1 MLSPHLEQPKQIFSN
16 IIPRLV
22 SHWFS
27 KMALIQLQNIQVSF
41 GGPALLDNLSMTIE
55 PNERICLIGRNGAGK
70 STLMKVLNGEIKADS
85 GEIIVQS
92 SAVIAQLEQEVPRD
106 LTGSVYEVVAS
117 GLAETGE
124 LLSQFH
130 ALNEED
136 DIGSED
142 WMTRFE
148 KVQHKLEAC
157 NGWHFQNTIDTVI
170 SRLELDPES
179 DFAKLSGGIKRRVLL
194 ARALVQEPDVLLLD
208 EPTNHLDIEAII
220 WLEDFLLNFNGS
232 LVFITHDRSFL
243 RRLATRIIEIDRGQA
258 TSWPGDYD
266 NFLRRKEETL
276 HAEELENARFDKKL
290 AQEEVWI
297 RQGIKAR
304 RTRNE
309 GRVRSLEKMRN
320 ERGERREQQGNA
332 KMQVDIGQRTG
343 KRVVEVENISYTLPN
358 GRVLIDDFSTLVQ
371 RGDKIGLIGPNGVGK
386 TTLLKILLGEL
397 EPDKNPDSKMIQGT
411 NLQVAYFDQLRS
423 QLDES
428 RSVKDN
434 LDRGADKVTINGQE
448 KHVISYLQDFLFT
461 PDRANS
467 PVNALS
473 GGERNRLLLAKLFTK
488 PANVLVLDE
497 PTNDLDVETLDLL
510 EELLLNYEGTVL
522 IVSHDRT
529 FVNNLVTSCFVFE
542 GDGKITD
549 FLGGYD
555 DWLRQKPS
563 LKKNTS
569 AKNTKAKPT
578 SKKAESVSPEANSND
593 TKKLSFNE
601 QHELKSLPKEIETLE
616 SKVTDLEAQMA
627 DPNFYKQEHKVTAAV
642 TDELQEINASLK
654 VKYDRWEA
662 LES

>member
-1 MLSPHLEQPKQIFSN
+1 
-16 IIPRLV
+16 
-22 SHWFS
+22 
-27 KMALIQLQNIQVSF
+27 MALIQLQNIQVSF
-41 GGPALLDNLSMTIE
+41 GGPALLDNLSMTVN

-85 GEIIVQS
+85 GEIIVEKG
-92 SAVIAQLEQEVPRD
+92 AVIAQLEQEVPRD
-106 LTGSVYEVVAS
+106 MAGSVYEVVAS

-124 LLSQFH
+124 LLSAFH
-130 ALNEED
+130 AMNEED

-142 WMTRFE
+142 WMKRFE
-148 KVQHKLEAC
+148 KIQSKLESC

-170 SRLELDPES
+170 SRLELNPDV
-179 DFAKLSGGIKRRVLL
+179 DFGKLSGGIKRRVLL

-220 WLEDFLLNFNGS
+220 WLEDFLLSFKGS

-258 TSWPGDYD
+258 TSWPGDYE

-290 AQEEVWI
+290 AQEEIWI

-320 ERGERREQQGNA
+320 ERGERREQQGSVNI
-332 KMQVDIGQRTG
+332 QVDVGQKTG
-343 KRVVEVENISYTLPN
+343 KRVVEVEHISYTLPN
-358 GRVLIDDFSTLVQ
+358 GRVLIDDFSALVQ

-397 EPDKNPDSKMIQGT
+397 EPDKNPDSKIIQGT

-423 QLDES
+423 QLDEN

-461 PDRANS
+461 PERANS

-497 PTNDLDVETLDLL
+497 PTNDLDVDTLELL
-510 EELLLNYEGTVL
+510 EELLLNYTGSVL
-522 IVSHDRT
+522 IVSHDRA
-529 FVNNLVTSCFVFE
+529 FINNLVTSCFVFE
-542 GDGKITD
+542 GEGVISEYV
-549 FLGGYD
+549 GSYD
-555 DWLRQKPS
+555 DWLRQKPATKMTE
-563 LKKNTS
+563 KKK
-569 AKNTKAKPT
+569 AKVVEKKEEKSNQATDTKA
-578 SKKAESVSPEANSND
+578 S
-593 TKKLSFNE
+593 TKLNFNE
-601 QHELKSLPKEIETLE
+601 QQELKSLPKEIEKLE

-627 DPNFYKQEHKVTAAV
+627 DPNFFKQEHRVTAAI
-642 TDELQEINASLK
+642 TDELQEINAALK
-654 VKYDRWEA
+654 TKYDRWEE

>member
-1 MLSPHLEQPKQIFSN
+1 
-16 IIPRLV
+16 
-22 SHWFS
+22 
-27 KMALIQLQNIQVSF
+27 MALIQLQNIQVSF
-41 GGPALLDNLSMTIE
+41 GGPALLDNLSMTIN

-70 STLMKVLNGEIKADS
+70 STLMKVLNREIKADS
-85 GEIIVQS
+85 GEIITEKG
-92 SAVIAQLEQEVPRD
+92 AVVAQLEQEVPSD
-106 LTGSVYEVVAS
+106 MSGSVYEVVAS
-117 GLAETGE
+117 GLEETGE
-124 LLSQFH
+124 LLSAFH
-130 ALNEED
+130 AMNEEE

-142 WMTRFE
+142 WMKRFE
-148 KVQHKLEAC
+148 RIQHDLEAC
-157 NGWHFQNTIDTVI
+157 NGWHFQTTIDTVI
-170 SRLELDPES
+170 SRLELNPDVNFG
-179 DFAKLSGGIKRRVLL
+179 DLSGGIKRRVLL

-220 WLEDFLLNFNGS
+220 WLEDFLLSFNGS

-258 TSWPGDYD
+258 TSWPGDYE

-309 GRVRSLEKMRN
+309 GRVRSLEKMRR
-320 ERGERREQQGNA
+320 ERGERREQLGSVNI
-332 KMQVDIGQRTG
+332 QVDVGQKTG
-343 KRVVEVENISYTLPN
+343 KRVVEVEHISYTLPN
-358 GRVLIDDFSTLVQ
+358 GRVLVDDFSTLVQ

-397 EPDKNPDSKMIQGT
+397 KPDENPESKIIQGT

-423 QLDES
+423 QLDEN

-434 LDRGADKVTINGQE
+434 LDRGADKVTVNGKE
-448 KHVISYLQDFLFT
+448 KHVISYLQDFLFA

-473 GGERNRLLLAKLFTK
+473 GGERNRLLLAKLFIK

-497 PTNDLDVETLDLL
+497 PTNDLDVDTLELL
-510 EELLLNYEGTVL
+510 EELLLNYTGTVL
-522 IVSHDRT
+522 IVSHDRA
-529 FVNNLVTSCFVFE
+529 FINNLVTSCFVFE
-542 GDGKITD
+542 GEGKISE
-549 FLGGYD
+549 FFGSYD
-555 DWLRQKPS
+555 DWLRQRSTTKKPE
-563 LKKNTS
+563 KK
-569 AKNTKAKPT
+569 KAKAVE
-578 SKKAESVSPEANSND
+578 KKEVVTETKPDNN
-593 TKKLSFNE
+593 TGKKLSFND
-601 QHELKSLPKEIETLE
+601 QQELKNLPKEIETLE

-627 DPNFYKQEHKVTAAV
+627 DPNFFKQEHHVTAAV
-642 TDELQEINASLK
+642 TDELQEINATLK
-654 VKYDRWEA
+654 TKYDRWEE

>member
-1 MLSPHLEQPKQIFSN
+1 MP
-16 IIPRLV
+16 
-22 SHWFS
+22 
-27 KMALIQLQNIQVSF
+27 LIQLQNIQVSF
-41 GGPALLDNLSMTIE
+41 GGPALLDNLSMTVE

-85 GEIIVQS
+85 GEIIIEKG
-92 SAVIAQLEQEVPRD
+92 AVIAQLEQEVPRD
-106 LTGSVYEVVAS
+106 MSGSVYEVVAS
-117 GLAETGE
+117 GLAQTGE

-136 DIGSED
+136 DVGSD
-142 WMTRFE
+142 AWMKRFE
-148 KVQHKLEAC
+148 KVQHELEAC

-170 SRLELDPES
+170 SRLELNADA
-179 DFAKLSGGIKRRVLL
+179 DFARLSGGIKRRVLL

-208 EPTNHLDIEAII
+208 EPTNHLDIDAII
-220 WLEDFLLNFNGS
+220 WLEDFLLNFKGS

-243 RRLATRIIEIDRGQA
+243 RRLATRIIEIDRGIA

-266 NFLRRKEETL
+266 NFLRRKEEAL

-309 GRVRSLEKMRN
+309 GRVRALEKMRK
-320 ERGERREQQGNA
+320 ERGKRREQQGSA
-332 KMQVDIGQRTG
+332 KMQVDVGQRTG
-343 KRVVEVENISYTLPN
+343 KRVVEVEHIHYTLPN

-397 EPDKNPDSKMIQGT
+397 KPDSGKIIEGT

-423 QLDES
+423 QLDED

-434 LDRGADKVTINGQE
+434 LDRGADKVMVNGKE

-473 GGERNRLLLAKLFTK
+473 GGERNRLLLAKLFIK

-497 PTNDLDVETLDLL
+497 PTNDLDVDTLDLL
-510 EELLLNYEGTVL
+510 EELLLDYQGTVL

-529 FVNNLVTSCFVFE
+529 FINNLVTSCFVFE
-542 GDGKITD
+542 GDGKISEYV
-549 FLGGYD
+549 GSYD
-555 DWLRQKPS
+555 DWLRQRPDPVDNKNKPEE
-563 LKKNTS
+563 KRVKHVTT
-569 AKNTKAKPT
+569 TKTAEQ
-578 SKKAESVSPEANSND
+578 KAEKKK
-593 TKKLSFNE
+593 TQKLSYND
-601 QHELKSLPKEIETLE
+601 QRELDALPAELE
-616 SKVTDLEAQMA
+616 KLEADIAALEAQMA
-627 DPNFYKQEHKVTAAV
+627 EPDFYKQDHQKVSAA
-642 TDELQEINASLK
+642 TDQLQQLK
-654 VKYDRWEA
+654 ALLDEKFSRWEA
-662 LES
+662 LESEVKW

>member
-1 MLSPHLEQPKQIFSN
+1 
-16 IIPRLV
+16 
-22 SHWFS
+22 
-27 KMALIQLQNIQVSF
+27 MALIQLQNIQVSF
-41 GGPALLDNLSMTIE
+41 GGPALLDDLSMTIN
-55 PNERICLIGRNGAGK
+55 PSERICLIGRNGAGK

-92 SAVIAQLEQEVPRD
+92 NAVIAQLEQEVPRD
-106 LTGSVYEVVAS
+106 MTGSVYEVVAS

-142 WMTRFE
+142 WMKRFE

-170 SRLELDPES
+170 SRLDLNPDT
-179 DFAKLSGGIKRRVLL
+179 DFGKLSGGIKRRVLL

-220 WLEDFLLNFNGS
+220 WLEDFLLSFKGS

-309 GRVRSLEKMRN
+309 GRVRSLEKMRS
-320 ERGERREQQGNA
+320 ERGERRDQQGNA
-332 KMQVDIGQRTG
+332 KMQVTVGERTG
-343 KRVVEVENISYTLPN
+343 KRVVEVENINYTLPN

-397 EPDKNPDSKMIQGT
+397 EADSGKLIAGT

-423 QLDES
+423 QLDEN

-434 LDRGADKVTINGQE
+434 LDRGADKVTVNGQE

-542 GDGKITD
+542 GEGKITE
-549 FLGGYD
+549 FLGSYD
-555 DWLRQKPS
+555 DWLRQKPTVS
-563 LKKNTS
+563 KSKN
-569 AKNTKAKPT
+569 AKVSKQDK
-578 SKKAESVSPEANSND
+578 SKKADINND
-593 TKKLSFNE
+593 NNKETDSKKLSFND
-601 QHELKSLPKEIETLE
+601 QQELKDLPKKIEKLE
-616 SKVTDLEAQMA
+616 RKISDLEAQMA

-642 TDELQEINASLK
+642 TDELQETNAKLK
-654 VKYDRWEA
+654 DKYDRWEV